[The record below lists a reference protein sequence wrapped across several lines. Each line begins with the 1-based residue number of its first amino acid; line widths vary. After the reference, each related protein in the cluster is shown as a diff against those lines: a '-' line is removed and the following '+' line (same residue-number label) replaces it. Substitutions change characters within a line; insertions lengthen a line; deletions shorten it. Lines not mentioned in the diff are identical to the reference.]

1 MVNEKEQKE
10 FSKITNEEIKE
21 TYESM
26 ENTTSLNKPK
36 PKKLTLKNDVIFQ
49 AFFSRKGN
57 EKYLIDF
64 LNALLKIN
72 IIKIDIREEVNLEKL
87 SKSEKGGRLDLLATL
102 NDDTIVN
109 IEMQMEN
116 SGNILQRN
124 EVYQSKIM
132 SRESRAGVEY
142 EDTKQIISV
151 FILNYN
157 LFGFEEYMQKT
168 VTVLEEHRDYC
179 IDKSIQTYYIQLPKF
194 RKINPDM
201 NNKLNQWLV
210 FIDGEDWGK
219 IKMAEK
225 NNKILKE
232 AEKEVNYLTGDAE
245 TRRLAELGEK
255 WDFDWNWSMGYA
267 KKEGREEGRKE
278 GKKEGKKEMLKKQK
292 ETAKKLLKMGLSIE
306 QISEATELSKVEI
319 NKLKEI

>member
-245 TRRLAELGEK
+245 TRRLAELREK

-267 KKEGREEGRKE
+267 KKEGREEGR
-278 GKKEGKKEMLKKQK
+278 KEGKKEMLKKQK

-306 QISEATELSKVEI
+306 QISEATELSKEEI

>member
-10 FSKITNEEIKE
+10 LAQITNEKIKE
-21 TYESM
+21 TDEIM

-72 IIKIDIREEVNLEKL
+72 IIKIEIREEVNLEKL

-245 TRRLAELGEK
+245 TRRLAELREK

-267 KKEGREEGRKE
+267 KKEGREEGR
-278 GKKEGKKEMLKKQK
+278 KEMLKKQK

-306 QISEATELSKVEI
+306 QISEATELSKEEI

>member
-210 FIDGEDWGK
+210 FIDGEDGGK
-219 IKMAEK
+219 IKMAEEK
-225 NNKILKE
+225 NKILKE
-232 AEKEVNYLTGDAE
+232 AEREVNYLTGDAE
-245 TRRLAELGEK
+245 TRRLAELREK

-267 KKEGREEGRKE
+267 KKEGREEGR
-278 GKKEGKKEMLKKQK
+278 KEMLKKQK

-306 QISEATELSKVEI
+306 QISEATELSKEEI

>member
-245 TRRLAELGEK
+245 TRRLAELREK

-278 GKKEGKKEMLKKQK
+278 GKKE
-292 ETAKKLLKMGLSIE
+292 KKLPR
-306 QISEATELSKVEI
+306 
-319 NKLKEI
+319 NY

>member
-72 IIKIDIREEVNLEKL
+72 IIKIEIREEVNLEKL

-245 TRRLAELGEK
+245 TRRLAELREK

-267 KKEGREEGRKE
+267 KKEGREEGR
-278 GKKEGKKEMLKKQK
+278 KEMLKKQK

-306 QISEATELSKVEI
+306 QISEATELSKEEI

>member
-225 NNKILKE
+225 NNRILKE
-232 AEKEVNYLTGDAE
+232 AEKELEYLTGDAE
-245 TRRLAELGEK
+245 TRRLAEIREEAE
-255 WDFDWNWSMGYA
+255 FDWNWSMAHA
-267 KKEGREEGRKE
+267 KDAGIEP
-278 GKKEGKKEMLKKQK
+278 
-292 ETAKKLLKMGLSIE
+292 KKLLKMGLSIE
-306 QISEATELSKVEI
+306 QISEATELSKEEI
-319 NKLKEI
+319 NKLTI

>member
-245 TRRLAELGEK
+245 TRRLAELREK

-278 GKKEGKKEMLKKQK
+278 MLNKQK
-292 ETAKKLLKMGLSIE
+292 ETAKKLLKMGLSVE
-306 QISEATELSKVEI
+306 QISEATELSKEEI

>member
-245 TRRLAELGEK
+245 TRRLAELREK

-278 GKKEGKKEMLKKQK
+278 GKKEMLKRRKKRNAK
-292 ETAKKLLKMGLSIE
+292 ETKRNC
-306 QISEATELSKVEI
+306 QEI
-319 NKLKEI
+319 IKNGIKHRTNFRGYRT

>member
-10 FSKITNEEIKE
+10 LAQIKNEKIKE

-210 FIDGEDWGK
+210 FIDGEDRGK
-219 IKMAEK
+219 IE
-225 NNKILKE
+225 NK
-232 AEKEVNYLTGDAE
+232 
-245 TRRLAELGEK
+245 
-255 WDFDWNWSMGYA
+255 
-267 KKEGREEGRKE
+267 
-278 GKKEGKKEMLKKQK
+278 
-292 ETAKKLLKMGLSIE
+292 KKL
-306 QISEATELSKVEI
+306 QR
-319 NKLKEI
+319 NY

>member
-210 FIDGEDWGK
+210 FIDGEDRGK
-219 IKMAEK
+219 IE
-225 NNKILKE
+225 NK
-232 AEKEVNYLTGDAE
+232 
-245 TRRLAELGEK
+245 
-255 WDFDWNWSMGYA
+255 
-267 KKEGREEGRKE
+267 
-278 GKKEGKKEMLKKQK
+278 
-292 ETAKKLLKMGLSIE
+292 KKL
-306 QISEATELSKVEI
+306 QR
-319 NKLKEI
+319 NY

>member
-245 TRRLAELGEK
+245 TRRLAELREK

-267 KKEGREEGRKE
+267 KKEGREEGR
-278 GKKEGKKEMLKKQK
+278 KEMLKKQK

-306 QISEATELSKVEI
+306 QISEATELSKEEI

>member
-1 MVNEKEQKE
+1 M
-10 FSKITNEEIKE
+10 
-21 TYESM
+21 
-26 ENTTSLNKPK
+26 
-36 PKKLTLKNDVIFQ
+36 
-49 AFFSRKGN
+49 
-57 EKYLIDF
+57 
-64 LNALLKIN
+64 
-72 IIKIDIREEVNLEKL
+72 
-87 SKSEKGGRLDLLATL
+87 
-102 NDDTIVN
+102 
-109 IEMQMEN
+109 
-116 SGNILQRN
+116 QRN

-245 TRRLAELGEK
+245 TRRLAELREK

-267 KKEGREEGRKE
+267 KKEGREEGR
-278 GKKEGKKEMLKKQK
+278 KEGKKEMLKKQK

-306 QISEATELSKVEI
+306 QISEATELSKEEI